1 MRLSFSLFRFSTSRR
16 VISPQIAN
24 GKKIESGKRKS
35 VEKKEKERKA
45 IRLFPFRLSPMLS
58 NLIFKQTGRY
68 LENRAKWV
76 LRKKTQ
82 KFEGGVNDSAI
93 WESGGSLL
101 RTFFCPCHLAKARRW
116 KNFRRGGKGEVR
128 REKNLI

>member
-1 MRLSFSLFRFSTSRR
+1 MCLSFSLFVFPPR

-58 NLIFKQTGRY
+58 NLIFKQAGRY

-76 LRKKTQ
+76 LRKKL
-82 KFEGGVNDSAI
+82 KKIRARRKRLGNMGKWRE
-93 WESGGSLL
+93 SLL
-101 RTFFCPCHLAKARRW
+101 RTFFALAIWRKHED
-116 KNFRRGGKGEVR
+116 GKISDEE
-128 REKNLI
+128 EKEKCEERKI

>member
-1 MRLSFSLFRFSTSRR
+1 M
-16 VISPQIAN
+16 
-24 GKKIESGKRKS
+24 
-35 VEKKEKERKA
+35 EKKEKERKA

-58 NLIFKQTGRY
+58 NLIFKQAGRY

-82 KFEGGVNDSAI
+82 KSERGVNDSAI

-101 RTFFCPCHLAKARRW
+101 RTFFALAIWRKHED
-116 KNFRRGGKGEVR
+116 GKISDEE
-128 REKNLI
+128 EKEKCEERKI

>member
-1 MRLSFSLFRFSTSRR
+1 MSFSLFRFSTSRDL
-16 VISPQIAN
+16 PQIAN

-58 NLIFKQTGRY
+58 NLIFKQAGRY

-82 KFEGGVNDSAI
+82 KSERGVNDSAI

-101 RTFFCPCHLAKARRW
+101 RTFFALAIWRKHED
-116 KNFRRGGKGEVR
+116 GKFSDEE
-128 REKNLI
+128 EKEKCEERKI